1 MAMEEG
7 EEKSACPT
15 MKRFSA
21 EEDSLPRNEAI
32 VKDDIRVGIAR
43 SKTPLEVLPIPQ
55 VMYGDHL
62 LHPFPDCGD
71 SKGHSPVLLL
81 WKKRAGG
88 NDQYFVRYKS
98 L

>member
-15 MKRFSA
+15 MNRFSA
-21 EEDSLPRNEAI
+21 KEDSLPRNEAI

-43 SKTPLEVLPIPQ
+43 SKTPLEVLPIPE
-55 VMYGDHL
+55 VMHGDHL
-62 LHPFPDCGD
+62 LHPFPVCGD
-71 SKGHSPVLLL
+71 SKGHTPVLLL
-81 WKKRAGG
+81 WKKRASG
-88 NDQYFVRYKS
+88 NDQDLIRHRS